1 MHLRTEWEV
10 DHILGVSDIYK
21 GSKYFNTI
29 KVRYF
34 HLFALGAIPFRKT
47 FIFKPLLKIF
57 EILDEVFL
65 RLPFIKRWAWVAVIE
80 YSDPK

>member
-1 MHLRTEWEV
+1 MHLRTVWEV
-10 DHILGVSDIYK
+10 DHILGVPDIYK
-21 GSKYFNTI
+21 GKKYFNTI

-47 FIFKPLLKIF
+47 FIFKPLLRVL
-57 EILDEVFL
+57 ELLDEVVL
-65 RLPFIKRWAWVAVIE
+65 RIPVIQKWAWVAVIE